1 MWGVT
6 PRRPGSS
13 GRAACIV
20 MLFASMFGTGLLNR
34 RWRDPIA
41 SLVRNLVIRTFVNA
55 RRGSRYERIQDGLTW
70 ILPTF
75 AVCLIR
81 SWFALA
87 QTGFT
92 VMIWASGTKDT
103 WLSAFIASGFALN
116 TLGFLRRRDLR
127 VIC

>member
-1 MWGVT
+1 
-6 PRRPGSS
+6 
-13 GRAACIV
+13 
-20 MLFASMFGTGLLNR
+20 MLFASMFGTGLPNR

-41 SLVRNLVIRTFVNA
+41 SLVQNLVIRTFVIA
-55 RRGSRYERIQDGLTW
+55 LRGSRYERIQDGLTW

-75 AVCLIR
+75 IVCLIS

-92 VMIWASGTKDT
+92 LMIWASGTEDT

-116 TLGFLRRRDLR
+116 TLGFFRRRELR